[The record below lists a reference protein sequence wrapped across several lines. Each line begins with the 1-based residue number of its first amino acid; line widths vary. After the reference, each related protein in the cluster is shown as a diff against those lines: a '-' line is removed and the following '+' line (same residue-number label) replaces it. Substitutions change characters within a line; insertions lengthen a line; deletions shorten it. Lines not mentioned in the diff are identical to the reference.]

1 MKLTKTKK
9 LFIGILMDLL
19 GYMSYLFPFFGEF
32 IDVLWAPLSAYIMTK
47 LYKGR
52 IGKVAGV
59 VNFIEEVL
67 PIIDFIPTFT
77 ITWFYEY
84 VLRKKK

>member
-9 LFIGILMDLL
+9 LLIGILMDLL

-32 IDVLWAPLSAYIMTK
+32 IDVLCAPLSAYIMTK